1 MADLARIKRNV
12 GKMVGQDA
20 PEADIDEYIKSE
32 GVSLDQVRSFKEG
45 GPSPEVAKEAEFR
58 RKVGA
63 GGMPMRV
70 ADSAT
75 FGAAIPISAALEA
88 GSKTIFNALSGKP
101 TDFVGDYKHSRD
113 VQDLIL
119 KQSRDEGGV
128 GGHISEFVLSVPF
141 FGGKGRT
148 AIEAASQGP
157 KQLAP
162 PAGNYLGQ
170 LWDASKAGAL
180 YGGIYGLNSA
190 RGGVGEHVENALT
203 HGAVGAVAAPA
214 LKGGIDATL
223 AASRMPG
230 NAWRWATSRTPGQ
243 VAQTEAAAA
252 DFAESGVREF
262 GPAITPSG
270 TQRRTAEGL
279 AGSIFGAPLRREAA
293 GAIDDAARAVQYS
306 IRDPIGNQP
315 VNDAAADVQNALRRN
330 LTQRSI
336 PSETVERMTPE
347 ELARLTGP
355 IDERGFSPIPP
366 NIPPVAPRYP
376 PPVMPEPINPSTL
389 KFDTVQPGSV
399 ARGEVRPN
407 YPAREAMDVPQGV
420 REAVA
425 QRQHD
430 AAVAR
435 REVDEAWDAYASL
448 SRKMGRDPTSKT
460 PLTSMS
466 DMPLVAAMG
475 RVDKANA
482 EHVRAVRALKEAQ
495 ASADE
500 AQHQAWVAASR
511 QEHLRASRQVED
523 EYQRAS
529 SAEAARARDA
539 TEANRTAAM
548 RQAEV
553 DARARAAEA
562 NATARARAE
571 EEASAATQ
579 RARDEA
585 ARKFE
590 EDRASRPGF
599 EVGRSRE
606 PYKTEFDAAYEQL
619 DRMGKF
625 ARNPMGERIE
635 GFTETATEGLLGKMA
650 LELRAAGKLPGYRG
664 KFYSENVT
672 KDGIA
677 LAPRADL
684 MQHLRGRF
692 GNEIADRLETL
703 IERRAKA
710 QLGFSPQ
717 GIRDLITTVRRE
729 RQKATRPI
737 DPMSSPD
744 PDKAAALTRLEGA
757 LKKDFEQF
765 IREGP
770 GGERVVGMTKNVD
783 AQYANFINE
792 FRKPLAKLFGEK
804 VEPLQAMNHLAKAAE
819 DGNLTILRP
828 YMRVMAEKADPQK
841 GAATLLAHMTSNAAS
856 LQDFVKGYQSINP
869 AAKAVIFAGDKG
881 QAMQRSLERLV
892 RVSERLAPFEKAL
905 KGGAVDLTNRANI
918 TVGLTALAHVFPA
931 MMMSA
936 GAIATTR
943 FMASPRYAEWL
954 VRTAQARTPK
964 QLDLA
969 YGQLATMLGRDSS
982 LEKDTRQKIMGV
994 VAELAG
1000 SKDANAIYIGENA
1013 KGIDKAELSMAKAA
1027 TAAGQPEK
1035 DVWSEHGWK
1044 QQPDGKWRGEIDD
1057 SGASLSDLATRMT
1070 QPGAP
1075 LWKGMTTVG
1084 SLIRHPKLFK
1094 AYPQLADMA
1103 VGFSDGP
1110 LFGSYSPEDNQIT
1123 LTRKSLENPEVLMQ
1137 TLVHELQHR
1146 IQKDEKFAY
1155 GLKADPFKYPD
1166 IYARSPGEAEASD
1179 AEARLSMSAEDRR
1192 KTLPLSSVNREL
1204 NWNNARTI
1212 DGRPVSRRPPG
1223 MMRLGG
1229 PKEAEDELPQQAL
1242 DQYADAI
1249 AQAANAGGLDVRRAK
1264 PQEVIDAAW
1273 KQSPTDGMADAIE
1286 FIAKRHGLKLPWE

>member
-63 GGMPMRV
+63 GGMPMRI

-88 GSKTIFNALSGKP
+88 GGKTIFNALSGKP

-119 KQSRDEGGV
+119 KQSRDEGSV
-128 GGHISEFVLSVPF
+128 GGHIGEFALSIPF

-162 PAGNYLGQ
+162 QAGNYLGQ

-180 YGGIYGLNSA
+180 YSGLYGLNSA

-293 GAIDDAARAVQYS
+293 GAIDDATRAVQYS

-466 DMPLVAAMG
+466 DMPLVAARG

-539 TEANRTAAM
+539 TEVNRTAAM

-553 DARARAAEA
+553 DARGRAAEA

-599 EVGRSRE
+599 EVGRSKE
-606 PYKTEFDAAYEQL
+606 TYPTEFDAAYSQL
-619 DRMGKF
+619 QREVPSFRG
-625 ARNPMGERIE
+625 NPMGERIR
-635 GFTETATEGLLGKMA
+635 GFERQTNTEALIGDIA
-650 LELRAAGKLPGYRG
+650 LELRAAGKLSGYRG
-664 KFYSENVT
+664 KLYGE
-672 KDGIA
+672 DGKSP
-677 LAPRADL
+677 LRPDL
-684 MQHLRGRF
+684 MQHLRANVGDD
-692 GNEIADRLETL
+692 IADRLAML
-703 IERRAKA
+703 VERRAKA
-710 QLGFSPQ
+710 QFALSSEGM
-717 GIRDLITTVRRE
+717 RDLVTSVRRARQEAE
-729 RQKATRPI
+729 RPPYPGTPRTE
-737 DPMSSPD
+737 S
-744 PDKAAALTRLEGA
+744 AALLKRLEGA
-757 LKKDFEQF
+757 LKEDYYQF
-765 IREGP
+765 IRDTGP
-770 GGERVVGMTKNVD
+770 QGQRLVDMSRNVD
-783 AQYANFINE
+783 SEYAKHITE
-792 FRKPLAKLFGEK
+792 MRKPLAKVFGDK
-804 VEPLQAMNHLAKAAE
+804 VEPLQAMNYLAKAAE

-1273 KQSPTDGMADAIE
+1273 KQNPTDGMADAIE

>member
-1 MADLARIKRNV
+1 MADLGKVKRNA
-12 GKMVGQDA
+12 KRM
-20 PEADIDEYIKSE
+20 ADQGASEDEIDDYVKAE
-32 GVSLDQVRSFKEG
+32 GTSFDEISAFKG
-45 GPSPEVAKEAEFR
+45 FNAPSPEVAKEAEFR

-88 GSKTIFNALSGKP
+88 GGKTIFNALSGKP
-101 TDFVGDYKHSRD
+101 TDFAGDYKHSRD

-128 GGHISEFVLSVPF
+128 SGHIGEFALSLPF
-141 FGGKGRT
+141 FGGKGRG

-162 PAGNYLGQ
+162 QAGNYLGQ
-170 LWDASKAGAL
+170 LWDTSKAGAL
-180 YGGIYGLNSA
+180 YSGLYGLNSA

-203 HGAVGAVAAPA
+203 HGAVGAGFAPA
-214 LKGGIDATL
+214 LKGGIDVMM

-293 GAIDDAARAVQYS
+293 GAIDDATRAVQYS

-366 NIPPVAPRYP
+366 DVAPIAPKYP
-376 PPVMPEPINPSTL
+376 PPVMPEPVNPNSL
-389 KFDTVQPGSV
+389 KFETVRPRPVERQT
-399 ARGEVRPN
+399 AQPN
-407 YPAREAMDVPQGV
+407 YPEQSSIETPRELVQQI
-420 REAVA
+420 A
-425 QRQHD
+425 QRRQ
-430 AAVAR
+430 
-435 REVDEAWDAYASL
+435 DEAIARTKVNDAWRDFSEEAARL
-448 SRKMGRDPTSKT
+448 GRDPIEAMRGPKMMQDIK
-460 PLTSMS
+460 LGQAQRRYE
-466 DMPLVAAMG
+466 AA
-475 RVDKANA
+475 AN
-482 EHVRAVRALKEAQ
+482 EHE
-495 ASADE
+495 
-500 AQHQAWVAASR
+500 ASR
-511 QEHLRASRQVED
+511 RAIRE
-523 EYQRAS
+523 
-529 SAEAARARDA
+529 AEAAAEEGQRQAWISASRAESKRA
-539 TEANRTAAM
+539 TDQAEADYQRRFTTERSRAQAMTDANRTAAM
-548 RQAEV
+548 REAEIG
-553 DARARAAEA
+553 ARGRAASE
-562 NATARARAE
+562 TAAQRVRAE
-571 EEASAATQ
+571 EEARAATE
-579 RARDEA
+579 RARTEA
-585 ARKFE
+585 NTAFE
-590 EDRASRPGF
+590 ADRASRPGF
-599 EVGRSRE
+599 EVGRSKE
-606 PYKTEFDAAYEQL
+606 TYPTEFDAAYSQL
-619 DRMGKF
+619 QREVPSFRG
-625 ARNPMGERIE
+625 NPMGERIK
-635 GFTETATEGLLGKMA
+635 GFERKTNTEALIGDIA
-650 LELRAAGKLPGYRG
+650 LELRAAGKLSGYRG
-664 KFYSENVT
+664 KLYGD
-672 KDGIA
+672 DGKSP
-677 LAPRADL
+677 LRPDL
-684 MQHLRGRF
+684 MQHIRTNVGDD
-692 GNEIADRLETL
+692 IADRLAML
-703 IERRAKA
+703 VERRAKA
-710 QLGFSPQ
+710 QFALSSEGM
-717 GIRDLITTVRRE
+717 RDLVTSVRRARQDAE
-729 RQKATRPI
+729 RPPYPGTPRTE
-737 DPMSSPD
+737 S
-744 PDKAAALTRLEGA
+744 AALLKRLEGA
-757 LKKDFEQF
+757 LKEDYYQF
-765 IREGP
+765 IRDTGP
-770 GGERVVGMTKNVD
+770 QGQRLVDMSRNVD
-783 AQYANFINE
+783 SEYAKHITE
-792 FRKPLAKLFGEK
+792 MRKPLAKVFGEK

-841 GAATLLAHMTSNAAS
+841 GAATLLAHMTNNAAS
-856 LQDFVKGYQSINP
+856 LQDFVKGYRSIHP
-869 AAKAVIFAGDKG
+869 DAKAVIFAGEKG
-881 QAMQRSLERLV
+881 QAMQRSIERLA

-905 KGGAVDLTNRANI
+905 QGGAVDLTNRANI

-964 QLDLA
+964 QLELA

-1000 SKDANAIYIGENA
+1000 SKDAHAIYIGENA

-1027 TAAGQPEK
+1027 TAAGQPDK

-1084 SLIRHPKLFK
+1084 SLIKHPKLFE

-1192 KTLPLSSVNREL
+1192 KTLPLSSVDREL

-1212 DGRPVSRRPPG
+1212 DGNPVSRRPPG

-1229 PKEAEDELPQQAL
+1229 PKEGEDDLPQQAL

-1273 KQSPTDGMADAIE
+1273 KQNPTDGMADAIE